1 MHCDRHPR
9 EPPRPLIYST
19 CSKDAHSVFLDILT
33 LGHFLNEHFCTY
45 ACMYNGPRQH
55 KIETKQGRRADFVSA
70 KYFLQIFCFQENLN
84 SAELSGKCQIRLL
97 ASESYDDRIFVENA
111 LQGFP
116 KALSLSATSGSLFR
130 PLRMWRKRIF
140 PIIFVIGQFYF
151 TIFASFQNHSIDN
164 NDRREVF
171 KKLQQL
177 KVVSKGGA
185 H

>member
-1 MHCDRHPR
+1 MMR
-9 EPPRPLIYST
+9 
-19 CSKDAHSVFLDILT
+19 
-33 LGHFLNEHFCTY
+33 
-45 ACMYNGPRQH
+45 
-55 KIETKQGRRADFVSA
+55 FVSLTHLPIQYSWLMKQPDMRQSREDLRS

-140 PIIFVIGQFYF
+140 RIIFVIGQFYF
-151 TIFASFQNHSIDN
+151 TIFVSFQNHSIDN